1 MTRTRR
7 EEIIDAA
14 LELFAVRGYQGA
26 SMDAIAQRVGLTRQG
41 VLHYFPG
48 KERLLVEVLGRRED
62 FARERLRSA
71 YAEEDLPAQMAQV
84 VAHDHERAG
93 LTQVYS
99 VLLGESVTE
108 GHPAQEYF
116 RDHYATVRA
125 RMVDSFAERWG
136 ERLPSGL
143 TPHAAATALLALLDG
158 MQQQWLLDP
167 EQDDHPEVMRDVLTV
182 LLGAD
187 AGEGRGGA
195 GAPEVAAAGV
205 AAPEGP
211 GTSVAERSA
220 PAPSAPSPPNAP
232 PTVPPP
238 APRAPHAPLP
248 EPPAPEPP
256 ASDLPTPDAPAPE
269 RRRGVPLKGAV
280 RRDQI
285 LRAALEVF
293 AEPGTR
299 GTLQEIA
306 NRVGVKQPSLLHYFA
321 SREELLVAVL
331 RERGHPGVPSEDDPA
346 AVVTAWVR
354 HELDEP
360 GLIRLLAT
368 LSAAATDPG
377 HPAHD
382 YFADRGQAVH
392 ASLARGLARAQR
404 QNRVRDD
411 ERAEDIARLLPA
423 VVDGLRT
430 QWLLDPSVDMAALV
444 ETFLRLCAD
453 PGPPRD

>member
-41 VLHYFPG
+41 VLHYFPS

-108 GHPAQEYF
+108 GHPAQQYF
-116 RDHYATVRA
+116 RDHYAAVRA
-125 RMVDSFAERWG
+125 RMVDSFTERWG

-143 TPHAAATALLALLDG
+143 TPRAAAIALLGLLDG

-167 EQDDHPEVMRDVLTV
+167 GQDDHPEIMRDVLTV
-182 LLGAD
+182 LF
-187 AGEGRGGA
+187 GA
-195 GAPEVAAAGV
+195 GAGVEPGAEPGAEPSVEEGTESPPVREAPAAESRREAPAAG
-205 AAPEGP
+205 AA
-211 GTSVAERSA
+211 
-220 PAPSAPSPPNAP
+220 
-232 PTVPPP
+232 
-238 APRAPHAPLP
+238 
-248 EPPAPEPP
+248 
-256 ASDLPTPDAPAPE
+256 
-269 RRRGVPLKGAV
+269 

-306 NRVGVKQPSLLHYFA
+306 NRVGVKQPSLLHHFA
-321 SREELLVAVL
+321 SRADLLLAVL
-331 RERGHPGVPSEDDPA
+331 EEHGASGAAPAFRPEDDPGA
-346 AVVTAWVR
+346 AVAAWVR

-382 YFADRGQAVH
+382 FFADRGKAAR
-392 ASLARGLARAQR
+392 ASLAEGLARAQR
-404 QNRVRDD
+404 ENRIRDD
-411 ERAEDIARLLPA
+411 ERADDMARLLPA

-444 ETFLRLCAD
+444 DTFLRMCAD
-453 PGPPRD
+453 PGPPRE